1 MADDT
6 QARLERIMKV
16 YDIPEELGIQDLP
29 EEQLTRVLDLIGL
42 ITMTQ
47 TKRLLATKY
56 KYK

>member
-1 MADDT
+1 
-6 QARLERIMKV
+6 MKV
-16 YDIPEELGIQDLP
+16 YDVPKELSIQNLP

-47 TKRLLATKY
+47 TKRLLAMKY